1 MEQGEFTGVFSARP
15 QNFAWFLGAGAS
27 RSAGLPTANDIIW
40 DLKRR
45 YYCRE
50 ENQEIAAQ
58 DMQSVAVKARIQSYM
73 LSRGFPEEGT
83 DNEYPEY
90 FERIFGADKERQRA
104 YIAGILSENR
114 VTLSVG
120 NRVLAALLSGG
131 FSRMAFTTNFDT
143 VNERA
148 VAEVSGASIAAFH
161 LEGARAA
168 CAALN
173 NEEFPHYCKMHG
185 DFRYDSIKNL
195 PADLAEQDKDL
206 SGCLLTAASRAGFII
221 AGFSGRDECVM
232 KLFHRALEN
241 PNPFPHGLYWTG
253 IKGLPVPATVTRLLG
268 AAKAKG
274 IKADYV
280 SIETYDALMLR
291 LWRNIEGKPPALAA
305 KVSKSGVTAVTIPLP
320 PAGGGSALVRMNA
333 LPITAVP
340 AQCLALRLGRE
351 LNWDDLKA
359 ARRSAEG
366 GLILTKTDQVL
377 CWGPQILAR
386 ETFGRDFLTA
396 QPVSLPAD
404 IAAPEATIVKG
415 FMEEALC
422 KALARS
428 KPLLTRTNRTASW
441 LIAAPH
447 DDRTSVLEPL
457 FRAVGK
463 VGGNIDGLF
472 TPVDEAHP
480 LPERV
485 AFAEAVRIS
494 IEVRNGRTWMLL
506 DPDIWIWPS
515 RARESAQPFLDQ
527 RRKDRFNSK
536 YNELLSAWIRV
547 LLGER
552 QDGSAVMLTAF
563 EEGTEAENPSF
574 GIGRITAYARRAS

>member
-1 MEQGEFTGVFSARP
+1 
-15 QNFAWFLGAGAS
+15 
-27 RSAGLPTANDIIW
+27 
-40 DLKRR
+40 
-45 YYCRE
+45 
-50 ENQEIAAQ
+50 
-58 DMQSVAVKARIQSYM
+58 
-73 LSRGFPEEGT
+73 
-83 DNEYPEY
+83 
-90 FERIFGADKERQRA
+90 
-104 YIAGILSENR
+104 
-114 VTLSVG
+114 
-120 NRVLAALLSGG
+120 
-131 FSRMAFTTNFDT
+131 MAFTTNFDT

-173 NEEFPHYCKMHG
+173 NEEFPLYCKMHG

-206 SGCLLTAASRAGFII
+206 SDCLLTAASRAGFII
-221 AGFSGRDECVM
+221 AGFSGRDESVM

-377 CWGPQILAR
+377 CWGPQ
-386 ETFGRDFLTA
+386 D
-396 QPVSLPAD
+396 
-404 IAAPEATIVKG
+404 
-415 FMEEALC
+415 
-422 KALARS
+422 
-428 KPLLTRTNRTASW
+428 
-441 LIAAPH
+441 
-447 DDRTSVLEPL
+447 
-457 FRAVGK
+457 
-463 VGGNIDGLF
+463 
-472 TPVDEAHP
+472 
-480 LPERV
+480 
-485 AFAEAVRIS
+485 
-494 IEVRNGRTWMLL
+494 
-506 DPDIWIWPS
+506 S
-515 RARESAQPFLDQ
+515 RARNIRPGLFDGAT
-527 RRKDRFNSK
+527 RKPACRHCSP
-536 YNELLSAWIRV
+536 
-547 LLGER
+547 GGHHR
-552 QDGSAVMLTAF
+552 QGLHGRSAVQ
-563 EEGTEAENPSF
+563 GSGAE
-574 GIGRITAYARRAS
+574 